1 MRNIKADCGKLKI
14 CSAENNRFATNGNS
28 KKSNFTE
35 GKNIYVPLVNMTSFA
50 NNYIIEI
57 YIPGIKKQDL
67 KVDLE
72 KNILTIKI
80 LKKNHFIDNK
90 GSFILN
96 EFNYNFDDR
105 EIDMPTDAET
115 CLAQVE
121 YHDGIIVMNIP
132 KTTKEVILFTS
143 PIAVF

>member
-1 MRNIKADCGKLKI
+1 MRNTKAVCGKLKI
-14 CSAENNRFATNGNS
+14 CSYESNRLATNGDSTKN
-28 KKSNFTE
+28 KCIE
-35 GKNIYVPLVNMTSFA
+35 GKNIYVPLVNITYFA
-50 NNYIIEI
+50 SNYIIEI
-57 YIPGIKKQDL
+57 YIPGIKKQHL

-80 LKKNHFIDNK
+80 QKKNHFFEDK
-90 GSFILN
+90 GSSILN

>member
-1 MRNIKADCGKLKI
+1 MRNTKAVCGKLKI
-14 CSAENNRFATNGNS
+14 CSAESNRFATNGNN
-28 KKSNFTE
+28 KKNTFIE

-57 YIPGIKKQDL
+57 YIPGVKKQDL

-80 LKKNHFIDNK
+80 LKKNHFIDDK